1 MLEIVAHFGK
11 TLTELK
17 NDLFKKFG
25 EVYNKRLDFPF
36 EPILQS
42 KAMPL
47 LKTYLTKEKE
57 HLSIKSIEEFDGLK
71 VEFEDR
77 SKAVFRV
84 SGTEPKL
91 RIYLESETENK
102 LEDLV
107 QITTDAFKKAV
118 A

>member
-1 MLEIVAHFGK
+1 LVK

-36 EPILQS
+36 EPILQN

-47 LKTYLTKEKE
+47 LKYTLQRKE

-71 VEFEDR
+71 
-77 SKAVFRV
+77 
-84 SGTEPKL
+84 
-91 RIYLESETENK
+91 
-102 LEDLV
+102 
-107 QITTDAFKKAV
+107 
-118 A
+118 